1 AYEGDGTVVEVP
13 PEADNRLY
21 TQYQGGQIQRQ
32 NMDGTN
38 LVDFTPMGSTNQ
50 LFVDPIVL
58 DPNNSALLYY
68 VAGTST
74 SNSMIWRNDNV
85 PVADPTTGWT
95 ALAATNVGAH
105 RISALGI
112 STANGPNVLYYGT
125 IDGIVMK
132 AANVNTGAPT
142 VNAVTPPGLNG
153 GTATGGFVRCVAVD
167 PTNSNHALVAFGNY
181 NFRSLWYTT
190 DGGSNWTDVEGNLAG
205 PSGPSIR
212 WATIFYIDGQLE
224 VFLGSSIGVLSTSAL
239 AGAST
244 VWAQEAGSI

>member
-1 AYEGDGTVVEVP
+1 SAAGDGGSARAPDITIPDMVWTSLNHGYNVTQFYSVAIAPDAASNVILAGAQDNGSQLGNAPGASDWIMAYDGDGTVVEVP
-13 PEADNRLY
+13 PAADNRLY
-21 TQYQGGQIQRQ
+21 TQYQGGQVQRQ

-142 VNAVTPPGLNG
+142 VNAVTPPG
-153 GTATGGFVRCVAVD
+153 
-167 PTNSNHALVAFGNY
+167 
-181 NFRSLWYTT
+181 
-190 DGGSNWTDVEGNLAG
+190 
-205 PSGPSIR
+205 
-212 WATIFYIDGQLE
+212 
-224 VFLGSSIGVLSTSAL
+224 
-239 AGAST
+239 
-244 VWAQEAGSI
+244 